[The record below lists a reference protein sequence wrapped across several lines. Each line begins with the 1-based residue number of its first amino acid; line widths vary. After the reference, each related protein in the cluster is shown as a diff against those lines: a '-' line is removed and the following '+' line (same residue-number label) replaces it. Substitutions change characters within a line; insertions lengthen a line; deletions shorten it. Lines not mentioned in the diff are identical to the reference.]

1 MSAADKR
8 RFLFRAFYPLG
19 TRVCEIS
26 GMPGASFDVNN
37 AEYEHSQADMA
48 RVPDELIT
56 TAVER
61 AKWMSEVVGSDEWHT
76 IFQDDGLCPE
86 CGEPCGE
93 VTLPEILVKFY
104 IAMRLTEEDADGQQL
119 VR

>member
-1 MSAADKR
+1 MIAGIKR

-19 TRVCEIS
+19 PKVCAMT
-26 GMPGASFDVNN
+26 GMPGASFDVDR
-37 AEYEHSQADMA
+37 AEWERSQAEIHKISADVLD
-48 RVPDELIT
+48 RVI
-56 TAVER
+56 ER
-61 AKWMSEVVGSDEWHT
+61 AKWMSEVVVSDEWET
-76 IFQDDGLCPE
+76 IFQEDSMCPE

-104 IAMRLTEEDADGQQL
+104 VAMRLDEQDDDAS